1 MKRTRSWIALA
12 LALCL
17 ALPLTACSPKETMKN
32 MIVGAV
38 TALGFI
44 EPHSGESEEADRVM
58 AAGGGDVTYPEGMDT
73 TDGRLVSQV
82 EGDTLYVAFNG
93 IQTVNTDYFVAG
105 SDSVTI
111 TGFATTES
119 PSENYQV
126 FKVALWELNDDQ
138 IKTSYVL
145 DSTTYY
151 TTDGTCYTQTITGLT
166 PGKRYKATIS
176 YDSVVYYVTGGI
188 KVVGLGSEELTA
200 VETEETA

>member
-1 MKRTRSWIALA
+1 MNPASDD
-12 LALCL
+12 
-17 ALPLTACSPKETMKN
+17 E
-32 MIVGAV
+32 
-38 TALGFI
+38 
-44 EPHSGESEEADRVM
+44 EEADRVM

-73 TDGRLVSQV
+73 TDGPPGQPGPRATRCIWRS
-82 EGDTLYVAFNG
+82 TASR
-93 IQTVNTDYFVAG
+93 TVNTDYFVRRAATA
-105 SDSVTI
+105 STI

-138 IKTSYVL
+138 IKTSYVPRL
-145 DSTTYY
+145 HHLLHHRRHLLHPDHHRP
-151 TTDGTCYTQTITGLT
+151 DAGQ
-166 PGKRYKATIS
+166 RYKATIS

>member
-44 EPHSGESEEADRVM
+44 EPGSDDEEKADRVM

-176 YDSVVYYVTGGI
+176 YDSVGYYVTGGI